1 VVRAVSGALDGR
13 LVPSPDRSSPAP
25 PLSGHRRAVAIHA
38 KERHTPR
45 VPPHPER
52 RPSPGRKGA
61 ALLVYS
67 GRRSAGLTM
76 RDDDLTSREW
86 WFLGKGGLDHFRAE
100 RRPKHEIE
108 RSIKDF
114 LDQIGGE
121 ELTETERRWARDDY
135 EAARRRLREEC
146 EARRPEEVRGHVLF
160 ATALRGLSP
169 ERTKRFLDWI
179 RSQPNQADDAGGSC
193 R

>member
-1 VVRAVSGALDGR
+1 
-13 LVPSPDRSSPAP
+13 
-25 PLSGHRRAVAIHA
+25 
-38 KERHTPR
+38 
-45 VPPHPER
+45 
-52 RPSPGRKGA
+52 
-61 ALLVYS
+61 
-67 GRRSAGLTM
+67 M

-121 ELTETERRWARDDY
+121 ELTETERRWVRDDY
-135 EAARRRLREEC
+135 EAARRRLREER

-193 R
+193 S